1 MKCCR
6 FASWMLGLSVIVALL
21 FVGLQPRR
29 GAGHEDDA
37 KETEPGPVIELP
49 ERPIELMIELGRED
63 EEQVRWEGE
72 LRLSEGTIL
81 SVDLVQASNDSKV
94 EGTKFDVR
102 TARRQGA
109 KPAPGAKQNRR
120 ARQQNRAARQQ
131 ARQKKAAQAK
141 AQADSEKKPEP
152 SDKKDQPDKKP
163 DDQPAPQPQFHLVPV
178 RMRVTLD
185 APVSAKLEVST
196 NRGSFDFTLEE
207 ATSGDEEEYLDGQAS
222 VSGELA
228 AVRLTGAKT
237 EDDYPVMAKS
247 ADGAVWLTYVEY
259 TPGPP
264 LVFERV
270 ADGNFDLL
278 EPHGHGD
285 GIRLMQFDGTSW
297 HAPID
302 VAEAKL
308 EAGLVPERL
317 DVWRPVIAVDGQGI
331 VWIVWAQ
338 AVDGNWDIYS
348 RRYTPPRA
356 GMPRGKL
363 SATER
368 ITKSPETD
376 YNVQIAS
383 DAAGQVWAVWQAWR
397 EGNYDILLAR
407 AGNDG
412 AWEDAK
418 TISDSQANDWSPA
431 IAADSKGGVYVAW
444 DTYDRGNYDV
454 KLYVA
459 GEKPETL
466 TVANS
471 ARFEARPALVCD
483 AADRLWV
490 AYEEGDEQWG
500 KDYAS
505 ADGYRKVGLERNP
518 GFALYVHRTLRVKC
532 LEDGQWKEPIA
543 SLEEA
548 FGDVLTRGK
557 SVPRLATDAAG
568 GLWLL
573 LRHHPLNTG
582 AGEVWHSYA
591 LRYDGQKWSDPIH
604 LNNSSNL
611 MDNRPALVPL
621 DKGLLAV
628 YSGDRRYNTQN
639 RGEDDLY
646 LMLLDGSADAGDPQL
661 ADARETPAA
670 EVEPV
675 HPNENEDIAR
685 LRDFRVTV
693 DDKELRPLRGE
704 FHRHTEFTAHNDQ
717 DGLLED
723 TWRYALDAG
732 QLDWMGNGDHD
743 NGFGQEYMW
752 WLIQKTIDVHFH
764 PPHFVSAM
772 TYERSVQYPNGHR
785 NVMMPRRGIRP
796 LPRGKLPGTPEEG
809 SPDTRMLYAY
819 LKHFGGIC
827 SSHTSGTTMGTDWRD
842 NDPEVEPVVEIYQG
856 HRHNYEHLGA
866 PRSATAQTQI
876 GGFEPAGF
884 IWNALERGYRLG
896 FQSSSDH
903 VSTHMS
909 YGVPLVEEISRQGII
924 DAFKKRHSYAA
935 TDNIILIVRSGDHL
949 MGDEFETSERPTLSI
964 EAHGSAPIAKLHIVR
979 DNKYL
984 DTTEPGERD
993 VERTFTDMDAE
1004 PGKTS
1009 YYYIRIEQ
1017 DDGNLAWA
1025 SPMWITYKP

>member
-1 MKCCR
+1 MQCCR
-6 FASWMLGLSVIVALL
+6 IASWMLGLLIAVASLI
-21 FVGLQPRR
+21 FVVFYPRQ
-29 GAGHEDDA
+29 GAGHEEGE
-37 KETEPGPVIELP
+37 KETEPGAVIELP
-49 ERPIELMIELGRED
+49 ERPIELMIELGRKD
-63 EEQVRWEGE
+63 EEQVRWKGE
-72 LRLSEGTIL
+72 VKVSEGKIL
-81 SVDLVQASNDSKV
+81 SVELVQASVDSKV
-94 EGTKFDVR
+94 DGATFDVR
-102 TARRQGA
+102 TARRPGA
-109 KPAPGAKQNRR
+109 KPAQGNAPNRRNQRR
-120 ARQQNRAARQQ
+120 ARQQNRAARREAQQ
-131 ARQKKAAQAK
+131 QQQEQAKKEAADQKKP
-141 AQADSEKKPEP
+141 ADGA
-152 SDKKDQPDKKP
+152 DKKEQPN
-163 DDQPAPQPQFHLVPV
+163 QPAAAPPAQPFHLVPV

-185 APVSAKLEVST
+185 APISARLEVT
-196 NRGSFDFTLEE
+196 TDRGSFDFTLEE

-228 AVRLTGAKT
+228 ATRLTGAKT
-237 EDDYPVMAKS
+237 EDDFPVMAK
-247 ADGAVWLTYVEY
+247 ALDGTVWLAYVEY

-264 LVFERV
+264 LVFDRV
-270 ADGNFDLL
+270 KDGNFDLL

-285 GIRLMQFDGTSW
+285 HIRLMQFDGQSW
-297 HAPID
+297 HAPLD
-302 VAEAKL
+302 ASEGK
-308 EAGLVPERL
+308 L
-317 DVWRPVIAVDGQGI
+317 DVWRPMIAIDRKGTI
-331 VWIVWAQ
+331 WLAWAQ
-338 AVDGNWDIYS
+338 AVDGDWEIFS
-348 RRYTPPRA
+348 RRYTPPKP
-356 GMPRGKL
+356 GMPRGRW

-368 ITKSPETD
+368 VTKAEGTN
-376 YNVQIAS
+376 YGVQIVS
-383 DAAGQVWAVWQAWR
+383 DSAGQMWATWQAWR
-397 EGNYDILLAR
+397 DGNYDILLAH
-407 AGNDG
+407 ANAEGKWSEPKN
-412 AWEDAK
+412 
-418 TISDSQANDWSPA
+418 ISDSRANDWSPA
-431 IAADSKGGVYVAW
+431 IAADSQGRVYVVW

-454 KLYVA
+454 KLYRS
-459 GEKPETL
+459 GDKPETL
-466 TVANS
+466 TVAAS
-471 ARFEARPALVCD
+471 VRFEARPALVCD

-490 AYEEGDEQWG
+490 AYEEGNEQWG

-505 ADGYRKVGLERNP
+505 ADGYRKVGFEKNP
-518 GFALYVHRTLRVKC
+518 GFALYVDRTLKIKC
-532 LEDGQWKEPIA
+532 LIDGQWKEPSA
-543 SLEEA
+543 SLEDA
-548 FGDVLTRGK
+548 FGDILTRGK

-573 LRHHPLNTG
+573 LRHHPLNDG

-591 LRYDGQKWSDPIH
+591 MRYNGKDWSEPIH

-611 MDNRPALVPL
+611 MDNRPALVSL

-628 YSGDRRYNTQN
+628 YSSDRRYNTQG

-646 LMLLDGSADAGDPQL
+646 LTLLDASAEAGEPQL
-661 ADARETPAA
+661 ADAAAPPDA

-675 HPNENEDIAR
+675 HPNENEDVAR
-685 LRDFRVTV
+685 LREFRVTV
-693 DDKELRPLRGE
+693 GDKDLRPLRGE
-704 FHRHTEFTAHNDQ
+704 FHRHTEFTAHRDQ

-743 NGFGQEYMW
+743 NGFGHEYMW

-796 LPRGKLPGTPEEG
+796 LPRGELPGTSDEG
-809 SPDTRMLYAY
+809 SPDTKLLYAY

-842 NDPEVEPVVEIYQG
+842 NDSEVEPVVEIYQG

-909 YGVPLVEEISRQGII
+909 YGVPLVEEVSRQGII

-949 MGDEFETSERPTLSI
+949 MGDEFETDERPTLTI
-964 EAHGSAPIAKLHIVR
+964 EAHGTAPIAKLHIVR

-984 DTTEPGERD
+984 DTSEPGECE
-993 VERTFTDMDAE
+993 VKRTFTDMDAQ

-1009 YYYIRIEQ
+1009 YYYVRIEQ